1 MKMEMRE
8 RLKLLATKLF
18 PDPFACLDLDK
29 KQLID
34 FACLELGMR
43 SFADLGAVWN
53 VDAGYTFYAMERHK
67 PSSGAIVDTD
77 VTPTILERQKR
88 CPGLRIIKGNFG
100 QSTTRNEIGKV
111 DGVFFFDT
119 LLHQVNPDWDEILK
133 MYAHVA
139 RIFLIFNQQYTNFD
153 TTTRLLDL
161 GRDEYFR
168 NVPHSAGEQPYITYF
183 RDLDAIHPIQ
193 KRPYRDIHN
202 IWQWGIIDSDLIAR
216 MNSMGF
222 TMQFYKNCG
231 QFGQLRN
238 VENHAFVFSK
248 SLSTEIT

>member
-1 MKMEMRE
+1 MEMRE

-100 QSTTRNEIGKV
+100 QSALVHQSTTRDHFFVEYPGPRRGSVSYRIPSVSSARWSRSNRNAVRAGSGPPILREHLGLTALAREI
-111 DGVFFFDT
+111 
-119 LLHQVNPDWDEILK
+119 WI
-133 MYAHVA
+133 
-139 RIFLIFNQQYTNFD
+139 
-153 TTTRLLDL
+153 
-161 GRDEYFR
+161 
-168 NVPHSAGEQPYITYF
+168 
-183 RDLDAIHPIQ
+183 
-193 KRPYRDIHN
+193 
-202 IWQWGIIDSDLIAR
+202 
-216 MNSMGF
+216 
-222 TMQFYKNCG
+222 
-231 QFGQLRN
+231 
-238 VENHAFVFSK
+238 
-248 SLSTEIT
+248 